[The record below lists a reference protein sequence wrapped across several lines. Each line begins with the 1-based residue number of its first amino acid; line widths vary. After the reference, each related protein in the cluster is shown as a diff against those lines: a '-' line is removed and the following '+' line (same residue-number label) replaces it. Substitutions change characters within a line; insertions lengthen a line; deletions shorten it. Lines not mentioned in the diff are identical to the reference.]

1 MSATEFDLANVPAWG
16 SPLIRGGFRVE
27 PEDFQV
33 DESLGFEPDG
43 QGEHWL
49 VQIRKRGDNTAWV
62 AGQLAR
68 CAGVGV
74 KDVGYGGLKDR
85 HAVTT
90 QWFSIYQP
98 HEEEPRWAELEAQG
112 IVPLRWSRHGRKL
125 RRGQHQSNQF
135 VIRLRD
141 ITPLEPDALERLDE
155 RLQQIA
161 SSGVPNYFGAQ
172 RFGREGGN
180 LIRARDWLVHGRSIR
195 QRQQRSMALSA
206 ARSWLFN
213 RVLEARVQ
221 EGQWLDVLPGEPL
234 AKPTGPLWGRG
245 RPQVQGEAL
254 AFESE
259 VLAPWNDWLPALEHV
274 GLNQE
279 RRALCLRPEALTWR
293 READDLVLAF
303 GLPPGTFATSVLAE
317 LAQLDTAAMEA
328 TPGPTVL

>member
-1 MSATEFDLANVPAWG
+1 MSTTEFDLANTPAWG
-16 SPLIRGGFRVE
+16 KPLIRGRFRVE

-33 DESLGFEPDG
+33 DESLGFEPEG

-62 AGQLAR
+62 AGQLAH

-74 KDVGYGGLKDR
+74 KDVGYCGLKDR

-98 HEEEPRWAELEAQG
+98 RGEEPRWADLEAQG
-112 IVPLRWSRHGRKL
+112 IMPLRWARHERKL
-125 RRGQHQSNQF
+125 RRGQHQSNHF

-141 ITPLEPDALERLDE
+141 ITPLESGALERLDE

-161 SSGVPNYFGAQ
+161 SNGVPNYFGPQ
-172 RFGREGGN
+172 RFGRDGGN
-180 LIRARDWLVHGRSIR
+180 LVRARDWLVGGRSIR

-213 RVLEARVQ
+213 RVLEARVR
-221 EGQWLDVLPGEPL
+221 EGGWRIAMPGEPL
-234 AKPTGPLWGRG
+234 AEATGPLWGRG
-245 RPQVQGEAL
+245 RPLVEGDALALENEAL
-254 AFESE
+254 A
-259 VLAPWNDWLPALEHV
+259 PWSDWLPRLEHV
-274 GLNQE
+274 GLSQE
-279 RRALCLRPEALTWR
+279 RRALCLRPEGLTWR

-303 GLPPGTFATSVLAE
+303 GLPPGTFATAVLAE
-317 LAQLDTAAMEA
+317 VAELDTVSTEAMTA
-328 TPGPTVL
+328 TTVL